1 MSVAS
6 DLVDQSLETQGNPLA
21 QARAI
26 LKTVG
31 WMSPLSNLA
40 HMASSAFGRNIESSL
55 TAILKKNEVLCLQLH
70 RKDTAVV
77 IGLDHY
83 NEMMLLK
90 AQYEK
95 LVNHIQEKQ
104 LMDAGR
110 EYDQL
115 YAQLT
120 SAKSQEAADSLFA
133 ASPHDLCR
141 TYKPGKTETPW

>member
-1 MSVAS
+1 MSVAN
-6 DLVDQSLETQGNPLA
+6 DLVDQSLETQGNPLT

-31 WMSPLSNLA
+31 WMSPLSKLP

-55 TAILKKNEVLCLQLH
+55 TAMLKKNEVLCLQLH
-70 RKDTAVV
+70 QKDAAVV
-77 IGLDHY
+77 ISVDHY
-83 NEMMLLK
+83 NEIILLK
-90 AQYEK
+90 TQYEK

-120 SAKSQEAADSLFA
+120 SAKSQEAADGLFA
-133 ASPHDLCR
+133 ASADDLCR
-141 TYKPGKTETPW
+141 TYKPGKTEAP